1 MTIAERNPII
11 LLPYDFTEVS
21 KTAVRHAL
29 ALARLF
35 SYRLLLLN
43 TADQNTRKYFRL
55 SNMNL
60 HDLEGKLSETAGLLQ
75 TTYGIECGYTL
86 CKGSLKRIN
95 TVAEKEHVSFVV
107 MGVDEPAG
115 YNAGILK
122 VICKSPVP
130 VFLIQQKS
138 EKLSYKNILFPL
150 DDFPGSRQKVGWAA
164 RLAQA
169 TGARIN
175 IFSVN
180 KTEKDKTY
188 EHIKIIEQVEAFFA
202 KRHIQVSSVVS
213 DAGMREFS
221 NELLQFGSDSKCD
234 SLVILLRA
242 PKMFRKIHP
251 IDKRLMFNEDRMPV
265 LCINLR
271 DVGITGGFS

>member
-1 MTIAERNPII
+1 MTIPERNPLI
-11 LLPYDFTEVS
+11 LLPYDFSEVS
-21 KTAVRHAL
+21 KTAARHAMVL
-29 ALARLF
+29 AKLF
-35 SYRLLLLN
+35 GYRIMLLN
-43 TADQNTRKYFRL
+43 TLDKGTRNFLRAGTL
-55 SNMNL
+55 SL
-60 HDLEGKLSETAGLLQ
+60 GDLEGKLSEISVSLQ
-75 TTYGIECGYTL
+75 ATYGVETSFML
-86 CKGSLKRIN
+86 RKGSLKRISK
-95 TVAEKEHVSFVV
+95 VAEKEGVSFIV
-107 MGVDEPAG
+107 MGVEEPRG
-115 YNAGILK
+115 YSTPILK

-130 VFLIQQKS
+130 VFVIQQQS
-138 EKLSYKNILFPL
+138 EAVTYRNILFPL
-150 DDFPGSRQKVGWAA
+150 DDFPASRQKVGWAA

-169 TGARIN
+169 SGARIN
-175 IFSVN
+175 VFSVN
-180 KTEKDKTY
+180 KTDKDKTY
-188 EHIKIIEQVEAFFA
+188 EHIKIIEQVESFFA
-202 KRHIQVSSVVS
+202 KRQIQVNSVVS